1 MNQYELLKKRSS
13 YNSLNNLKE
22 RSFNRVLD
30 NFYNTETIYKIE
42 DMNNP
47 IKAIIQYSRLGDK
60 VDYKKISANFSSN
73 LKVGDII
80 YWDREKNNWLI
91 YLERTTE
98 KDYFLGEIKIAN
110 YEIRWIDKNGKEY
123 SQLGNFTRGSGDLK
137 NVSFLDY
144 LEETS
149 TLILPKNEKTINL
162 KRYNRF
168 VIDKDTWEVK
178 YIDTTTYSNMI
189 IYILGLSQKNKD
201 LDTEDLPYGKI
212 NDASKILSN
221 LDNITSIKLGT
232 SFIIINHTIIN
243 GQSVQDNY
251 SINTKNCELSQEN
264 IITFNEL
271 GSASIEIISETTGK
285 KNIYNIEVVEESI
298 NSKNYII
305 IGNDKVKAT
314 LSYDYKISI
323 DINGNISYENGYWE
337 IDTDSEDTYI
347 LEQDMEKCKIKIGK
361 NPGVF
366 NLYYLIDEEIKVQKK
381 IEIINLFD
389 F

>member
-1 MNQYELLKKRSS
+1 MSQYDLLKKRSS

-30 NFYNTETIYKIE
+30 KFYNTETIYKIE
-42 DMNNP
+42 NMNQP

-80 YWDREKNNWLI
+80 YWEKEKNNWLI
-91 YLERTTE
+91 YLQRTTE

-110 YEIRWIDKNGKEY
+110 YEIKWIDKNGKTY
-123 SQLGNFTRGSGDLK
+123 SQLGNFTRGNGDLK

-144 LEETS
+144 LDETS
-149 TLILPKNEKTINL
+149 TLILPKNEKTVNL

-178 YIDTTTYSNMI
+178 YIDTTTYFNMI
-189 IYILGLSQKNKD
+189 IYTLRLSQKNKD
-201 LDTEDLPYGKI
+201 LDTDDLPYGKI
-212 NDASKILSN
+212 TSISKITSN
-221 LDNITSIKLGT
+221 LDNINNIKRDT
-232 SFIIINHTIIN
+232 SFTIINNTTIN
-243 GQSVQDNY
+243 GQSIDDNY
-251 SINTKNCELSQEN
+251 SINTKNCELTQDN
-264 IITFNEL
+264 VIVFNKI
-271 GSASIEIISETTGK
+271 GTATIEIISEKTDK
-285 KNIYNIEVVEESI
+285 INIYNIEVVEEAI

-314 LSYDYKISI
+314 LSYDYEISI
-323 DINGNISYENGYWE
+323 DINGNISYENGSWK
-337 IDTDSEDTYI
+337 IDNNSNDTYI
-347 LEQDMEKCKIKIGK
+347 LEQDIDKCKIKIGK
-361 NPGVF
+361 DPGTF
-366 NLYYLIDEEIKVQKK
+366 NLYYLIDGEIKNKK
-381 IEIINLFD
+381 EIEIINLFD